1 MPLTLMERL
10 LTQTGRWISITPPDD
25 PKDAE
30 VRTEHMLSRIRVSIS
45 QRGASD
51 SGTGERRITASATL
65 FFKAGYS
72 TVDGA
77 ASVPSFLP
85 GDIIISPMEEEW
97 TVRGAVRCYAPEGPL
112 HHLEV
117 QLA

>member
-1 MPLTLMERL
+1 MERL
-10 LTQTGRWISITPPDD
+10 FTQTGKWISITPPDN

-30 VRTEHMLSRIRVSIS
+30 TKTEHTLSRIRVSVS
-45 QRGASD
+45 QRATTD
-51 SGTGERRITASATL
+51 SGTGERKITASATL

-72 TVDGA
+72 AVDGA
-77 ASVPSFLP
+77 MMVPSFLP
-85 GDIIISPMEEEW
+85 GDILISPMEEEW
-97 TVRGAVRCYAPEGPL
+97 TVRGTVRCAAPDGSL

>member
-10 LTQTGRWISITPPDD
+10 FTQSGTWISIAAPNPMEPET
-25 PKDAE
+25 
-30 VRTEHMLSRIRVSIS
+30 RIEHKLSRIRVSIS
-45 QRGASD
+45 QRGTTD
-51 SGTGERRITASATL
+51 SGTGERKITASATL

-72 TVDGA
+72 EIDGE
-77 ASVPSFLP
+77 ASIPSFIP
-85 GDIIISPMEEEW
+85 GDTIISPMQEEW
-97 TVRGAVRCYAPEGPL
+97 TVRGTIMCSAPDGSL

>member
-1 MPLTLMERL
+1 MRLALMERL
-10 LTQTGRWISITPPDD
+10 FTQTGKWISITPPEN

-30 VRTEHMLSRIRVSIS
+30 TKTEHTLSRIRVSVS
-45 QRGASD
+45 QRATTD
-51 SGTGERRITASATL
+51 SGTGERKITASATL

-72 TVDGA
+72 AVDGA
-77 ASVPSFLP
+77 MMVPSFLP
-85 GDIIISPMEEEW
+85 GDILISPMEEEW
-97 TVRGAVRCYAPEGPL
+97 TVRGTVRCAAPDGSL

>member
-10 LTQTGRWISITPPDD
+10 FTQTGTWISITAPDD

-30 VRTEHMLSRIRVSIS
+30 IQERHGLSRIRVSVS
-45 QRGASD
+45 QRATTD
-51 SGTGERRITASATL
+51 SGTGDRKITASAVL

-72 TVDGA
+72 EVDGEIA
-77 ASVPSFLP
+77 IPSFAP
-85 GDIIISPMEEEW
+85 GDTIISPMEEEW
-97 TVRGAVRCYAPEGPL
+97 TVRGTVRCAAPDGTL

>member
-1 MPLTLMERL
+1 MRLALMERL
-10 LTQTGRWISITPPDD
+10 FTQTGRWISITPPDN

-30 VRTEHMLSRIRVSIS
+30 TKTEHTLSRIRVSVS
-45 QRGASD
+45 QRATTD
-51 SGTGERRITASATL
+51 SGTGERKITASATL

-72 TVDGA
+72 AVDGA
-77 ASVPSFLP
+77 MTVPSFLP
-85 GDIIISPMEEEW
+85 GDILISPMEEEW
-97 TVRGAVRCYAPEGPL
+97 TVRGTVRCAAPDGSL

>member
-1 MPLTLMERL
+1 MEKL
-10 LTQTGRWISITPPDD
+10 FTQTGKWISITPPDN

-30 VRTEHMLSRIRVSIS
+30 TKTEHTLSRIRVSVS
-45 QRGASD
+45 QRATTD
-51 SGTGERRITASATL
+51 SGTGERKITASATL

-72 TVDGA
+72 AVDGA
-77 ASVPSFLP
+77 MMVPSFLP
-85 GDIIISPMEEEW
+85 GDILISPMEEEW
-97 TVRGAVRCYAPEGPL
+97 TVRGTVRCAAPDGSL

>member
-1 MPLTLMERL
+1 MERL
-10 LTQTGRWISITPPDD
+10 FTQTGKWISITPPEN

-30 VRTEHMLSRIRVSIS
+30 TKTEHTLSRIRVSVS
-45 QRGASD
+45 QRATTD
-51 SGTGERRITASATL
+51 SGTGERKITASATL

-72 TVDGA
+72 AVDGA
-77 ASVPSFLP
+77 MMVPSFLP
-85 GDIIISPMEEEW
+85 GDILISPMEEEW
-97 TVRGAVRCYAPEGPL
+97 TVRGTVRCAAPDGSL

>member
-1 MPLTLMERL
+1 MERL
-10 LTQTGRWISITPPDD
+10 FTQTGKWISITPPDN

-30 VRTEHMLSRIRVSIS
+30 TKTEHTLSRIRVSVS
-45 QRGASD
+45 QRATTD
-51 SGTGERRITASATL
+51 SGTGERKITASATL

-72 TVDGA
+72 AVDGA
-77 ASVPSFLP
+77 V
-85 GDIIISPMEEEW
+85 
-97 TVRGAVRCYAPEGPL
+97 TVRGTVRCAAPDGSL